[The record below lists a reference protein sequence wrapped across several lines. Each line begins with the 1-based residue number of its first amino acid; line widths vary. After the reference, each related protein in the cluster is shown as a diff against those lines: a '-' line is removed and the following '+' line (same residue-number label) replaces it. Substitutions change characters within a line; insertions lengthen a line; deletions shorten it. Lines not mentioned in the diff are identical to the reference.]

1 MKKLLLSVILACIG
15 SAVLAQTSQ
24 GNIVVSG
31 TVGYQ
36 NNAHQTE
43 NETYTYDSRSFTIA
57 PGIGY
62 ILKDGLE
69 AGISFRLSSSLN
81 ESYHYYLNEDG
92 RGELYSMNESKD
104 KSFAIS
110 PYLKKYF
117 SLSDKIAFTGEA
129 YISFSKGK
137 SRYQNEVVDHSST
150 DSKNNNT
157 GFGVGLRPGITFFPT
172 DKIGLSANFGHLGY
186 NHTTYNNEE
195 FDFKSKSSDFG
206 LNLSGNTLTFGFG
219 YYISR

>member
-1 MKKLLLSVILACIG
+1 MKKLLFTILLACIG
-15 SAVLAQTSQ
+15 SAALAQTSQ

-36 NNAHQTE
+36 NHTQQ
-43 NETYTYDSRSFTIA
+43 NEDETSTYDSRSFNIA

-62 ILKDGLE
+62 MLKDGLE
-69 AGISFRLSSSLN
+69 AGISFRLSSSLS
-81 ESYHYYLNEDG
+81 ESNSYYLNENG

-129 YISFSKGK
+129 YISFSKGN
-137 SRYQNEVVDHSST
+137 SRYHYEDVNHSST
-150 DSKNNNT
+150 ESKRNNT
-157 GFGVGLRPGITFFPT
+157 GFGVGIRPGITFFPT
-172 DKIGLSANFGHLGY
+172 EKIGLSANFGRLGY
-186 NHTTYNNEE
+186 NHTTYKNKEY
-195 FDFKSKSSDFG
+195 DYKSKSSDFG
-206 LNLSGNTLTFGFG
+206 LNLDGNSLTFGFG

>member
-1 MKKLLLSVILACIG
+1 MKKLLFTILLACIG
-15 SAVLAQTSQ
+15 SAAIAQTSQ
-24 GNIVVSG
+24 GNVVVSG

-36 NNAHQTE
+36 NHTQQ
-43 NETYTYDSRSFTIA
+43 NEDKTSTYDSRSFIIA

-69 AGISFRLSSSLN
+69 AGISFRLSSSLS
-81 ESYHYYLNEDG
+81 ESNSYYLNENG

-117 SLSDKIAFTGEA
+117 YLTDKIAFTGEA
-129 YISFSKGK
+129 YISFSKGD
-137 SRYQNEVVDHSST
+137 SRYHYEHVNHSST
-150 DSKNNNT
+150 DSKRSNT

-172 DKIGLSANFGHLGY
+172 EKIGLSTNFGRLGY
-186 NHTTYNNEE
+186 NHTTYKNAEY
-195 FDFKSKSSDFG
+195 DYKSKSSDFG
-206 LNLSGNTLTFGFG
+206 LDLDGNTLTLGFG